1 MLKLTLQIEE
11 KEENQVH
18 VRIKQISKKEFDSS
32 TQNEK
37 ITASEIKHAIDYAI
51 KELKE
56 KTKKEEE
63 K

>member
-1 MLKLTLQIEE
+1 MLKIILQIEE
-11 KEENQVH
+11 KEKNQIH
-18 VRIKQISKKEFDSS
+18 IGIKQISKKEFDSS

-37 ITASEIKHAIDYAI
+37 ITASEIKQVIDYAI
-51 KELKE
+51 KELKT

>member
-1 MLKLTLQIEE
+1 MLKITLQIEE
-11 KEENQVH
+11 KEKNQIH
-18 VRIKQISKKEFDSS
+18 IGIKQISKKEFDSS

-37 ITASEIKHAIDYAI
+37 ITASEIKQAIDYAI
-51 KELKE
+51 KELKT